1 MSSSAPKKDE
11 SELNNNENNE
21 KNNTNEEE
29 QKKPEE
35 QTKKYKSKFN
45 LLDQGRIMLIGNIE
59 ELTKNIIIIGPK
71 GSGKSSVF
79 SLLTTGTPNLF
90 LDNGTCGI
98 NFGFMRSQNSSQKKV
113 INVYE
118 IGSDVEKID
127 LIKTIL
133 NNDNFESTIILITLD
148 FENPYSQLSNLLK
161 FLSELRKV
169 ITTIIEVNNIENNIK
184 NRITFYS
191 SNKKPDEVNVFP
203 IEIYV
208 IGNKYDALETIDIE
222 KLNGYVPLCVI
233 FVILMR

>member
-1 MSSSAPKKDE
+1 MSSSTQKKDE

-133 NNDNFESTIILITLD
+133 NNDNFESTIIIITLD

-161 FLSELRKV
+161 FLSELRK
-169 ITTIIEVNNIENNIK
+169 IISEIIDANNIENNIK
-184 NRITFYS
+184 NRISLFPS
-191 SNKKPDEVNVFP
+191 GKKPNEVDVFP
-203 IEIYV
+203 I
-208 IGNKYDALETIDIE
+208 
-222 KLNGYVPLCVI
+222 
-233 FVILMR
+233 